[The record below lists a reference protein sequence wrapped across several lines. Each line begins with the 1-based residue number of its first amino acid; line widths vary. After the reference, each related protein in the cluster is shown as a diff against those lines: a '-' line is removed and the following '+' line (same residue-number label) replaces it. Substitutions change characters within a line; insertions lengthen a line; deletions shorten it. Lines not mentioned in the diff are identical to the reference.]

1 METADRFAV
10 RLVEKHDGSE
20 HTLFSGDGLGRHTA
34 DAALAVILLA
44 GVESELKPLVE
55 DGPSHAMENA
65 TVIGVE
71 RTADNPTAFTGW
83 ADKTPAEWGSQPAP
97 TEDAV
102 RAWAGDALG
111 CCHYSPVTLRLASL
125 EAHRLTSAV
134 AVSSTVVQ
142 ETLDGHVL
150 KVWVM
155 QARFSHA
162 VCPASIG
169 LCVTAVSGAD
179 NENIC

>member
-34 DAALAVILLA
+34 DAPLAVILLA

-55 DGPSHAMENA
+55 DGPSHARENA

-83 ADKTPAEWGSQPAP
+83 ADKTPAEWGVSA
-97 TEDAV
+97 
-102 RAWAGDALG
+102 
-111 CCHYSPVTLRLASL
+111 C
-125 EAHRLTSAV
+125 AHRRRCEGLGWRCAWM
-134 AVSSTVVQ
+134 
-142 ETLDGHVL
+142 LPL
-150 KVWVM
+150 
-155 QARFSHA
+155 FSRDA
-162 VCPASIG
+162 AIS
-169 LCVTAVSGAD
+169 VT
-179 NENIC
+179 

>member
-44 GVESELKPLVE
+44 GVESGLKPLVE
-55 DGPSHAMENA
+55 DGLSHAMENA

-83 ADKTPAEWGSQPAP
+83 AGKTPAEWGLSLRPQK
-97 TEDAV
+97 
-102 RAWAGDALG
+102 
-111 CCHYSPVTLRLASL
+111 TL
-125 EAHRLTSAV
+125 
-134 AVSSTVVQ
+134 
-142 ETLDGHVL
+142 
-150 KVWVM
+150 
-155 QARFSHA
+155 
-162 VCPASIG
+162 
-169 LCVTAVSGAD
+169 
-179 NENIC
+179 